1 MKKIINVIFGN
12 SNNLFIKFS
21 SASFITAI
29 IFFVL
34 AFISPENSVAMN
46 TFIVLSGLFFSIWL
60 VFTQGSNSGAKIL
73 SEIVRLFMFFIIFI
87 YSLYYCI
94 QFVLGEDS
102 NMLGVILSCV
112 GLFFCVFYFI
122 SKLADIVELIRKGFR
137 QIKIKLFNTANPAT
151 TKFKALIENI
161 TAFLVA
167 VGGLTVAVKVIAESL
182 FQVLGYFK

>member
-1 MKKIINVIFGN
+1 
-12 SNNLFIKFS
+12 
-21 SASFITAI
+21 
-29 IFFVL
+29 
-34 AFISPENSVAMN
+34 
-46 TFIVLSGLFFSIWL
+46 
-60 VFTQGSNSGAKIL
+60 
-73 SEIVRLFMFFIIFI
+73 
-87 YSLYYCI
+87 
-94 QFVLGEDS
+94 
-102 NMLGVILSCV
+102 MLGVILSCV